1 LYRYHI
7 IHQCQRCKGVF
18 ESEAELESH
27 IEISESCD
35 ATMATPIDGVTRK
48 MKVALQSKKKA
59 FKGQKEAERWM
70 QVYQIL
76 FPEEEE
82 IPDPCKF

>member
-1 LYRYHI
+1 
-7 IHQCQRCKGVF
+7 
-18 ESEAELESH
+18 
-27 IEISESCD
+27 
-35 ATMATPIDGVTRK
+35 MATPIDGVTRK